1 MIEKIKNL
9 PKRERALSVI
19 SASRAMR
26 KNDAVR
32 LCPNAPLVAPAQ
44 VPAPERIST
53 RDCRLAEPVLPGQPS
68 GPDFRPCRRLT
79 AKRAAPFRVRAPH
92 LARYFPPRLAFPLR
106 LGYPLSMHTRRI
118 LARIFFATIA
128 ERHWRSHL

>member
-32 LCPNAPLVAPAQ
+32 LYPNAPLVAPAQ
-44 VPAPERIST
+44 VPAPER
-53 RDCRLAEPVLPGQPS
+53 
-68 GPDFRPCRRLT
+68 
-79 AKRAAPFRVRAPH
+79 
-92 LARYFPPRLAFPLR
+92 PLR
-106 LGYPLSMHTRRI
+106 LTPCRTGPTGAAVR
-118 LARIFFATIA
+118 A
-128 ERHWRSHL
+128 

>member
-53 RDCRLAEPVLPGQPS
+53 RACNLAEPGPQGGRPGLIS
-68 GPDFRPCRRLT
+68 
-79 AKRAAPFRVRAPH
+79 AHAAV
-92 LARYFPPRLAFPLR
+92 
-106 LGYPLSMHTRRI
+106 
-118 LARIFFATIA
+118 
-128 ERHWRSHL
+128 